1 MLYRTF
7 FAGVVFLA
15 LLAPSDAAEPQII
28 ALGTTN
34 HSEVKAGFG
43 SFHEQVHAL
52 RAVIEL
58 QGSPG
63 ALLEQLTTCRAQ
75 AAASSG
81 ATVLCDE
88 LMLESQTVL
97 NEYGAGR
104 PRMRL
109 AHLMMLIERRS
120 SSAKDLNVNQ
130 PSHAHK
136 PLRLGSFREQVQ
148 SLGRANA
155 LLESPGNLLEQI
167 VKCRIQQEQLSDLQ
181 RAFCQ
186 KLLADTRDA
195 VHEYSADRPRIS
207 LEVLMRALSDAM
219 ETNPGDAVTIK
230 DDLKK

>member
-1 MLYRTF
+1 MFYRTF
-7 FAGVVFLA
+7 FAGVIFLA
-15 LLAPSDAAEPQII
+15 LSAQSDATEPQII

-43 SFHEQVHAL
+43 SFQEQVHAL

-63 ALLEQLTTCRAQ
+63 ALLEQVTTCRTQ
-75 AAASSG
+75 EASSG
-81 ATVLCDE
+81 ATDLCDA
-88 LMLESQTVL
+88 LLSASQTVL

-109 AHLMMLIERRS
+109 VHLMMMIERGIS
-120 SSAKDLNVNQ
+120 STTDLKVNQ
-130 PSHAHK
+130 RSHAHN
-136 PLRLGSFREQVQ
+136 PLHLGSFREQVQ

-167 VKCRIQQEQLSDLQ
+167 AKCRIQQSPLSDLQ
-181 RAFCQ
+181 RESCH

-195 VHEYSADRPRIS
+195 VHEYSAVRPRVS

-219 ETNPGDAVTIK
+219 QAKPGDAVAIK
-230 DDLKK
+230 DRLKK

>member
-1 MLYRTF
+1 MFYRTF
-7 FAGVVFLA
+7 FAGVIFLA
-15 LLAPSDAAEPQII
+15 LSAQSDAAEPQTI
-28 ALGTTN
+28 ALGATN

-63 ALLEQLTTCRAQ
+63 ALLEQVTTCRTQ
-75 AAASSG
+75 EASSD
-81 ATVLCDE
+81 ATALCDG
-88 LMLESQTVL
+88 LLSESQTVL

-109 AHLMMLIERRS
+109 VHLMMMIELLPS
-120 SSAKDLNVNQ
+120 STTDFEIHK
-130 PSHAHK
+130 PSHAHN
-136 PLRLGSFREQVQ
+136 PLRLGSFSEQVQ
-148 SLGRANA
+148 SLGRVNA

-167 VKCRIQQEQLSDLQ
+167 VKCRIQQEPLSDLQ

-219 ETNPGDAVTIK
+219 KTKPGDAVTIK
-230 DDLKK
+230 DGLKK